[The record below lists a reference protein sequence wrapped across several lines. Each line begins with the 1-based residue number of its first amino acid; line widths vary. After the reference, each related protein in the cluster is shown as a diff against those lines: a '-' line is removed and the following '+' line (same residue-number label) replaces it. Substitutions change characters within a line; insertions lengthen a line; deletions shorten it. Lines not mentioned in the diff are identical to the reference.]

1 MSLPSG
7 FKKLEYIQSSGTQYI
22 DTGFKPNQDTRVVCE
37 VGGYSIA
44 DNSATNLFG
53 ARTSTSS
60 SDQFSF
66 NIAGSTNYRSD
77 YYNSRVGYSTELSF
91 SGKIHIDKNK
101 NVCSIESDGTTYTVT
116 NTQGTFQTPFNL
128 FIFGENRNGSVH
140 SIPNV
145 KLYYFKLYDNG
156 VLIRDFIP
164 CKNASGVAGLWDDVN
179 SVFYQNAGS
188 GTFTAGPEVVG
199 SNRVL
204 VDAKGYDAKS
214 GTVLING
221 MVYHLKKGRGLL
233 NGMGYDIPFNSGT
246 PISELPVENTV
257 KIAVNGTLRDFL
269 IVHQGLPSSM
279 YDNSCN
285 GTWLLMKDAY
295 EIRTWAESNINS
307 YKESTIHSYLNS
319 TFLGLFESSIQD
331 KIKQAK
337 IPYVNGYGNSPISSG
352 ANGLSAKIFLLSG
365 YEVGWTIS
373 YNSYF
378 PVDGD
383 KLSYFES
390 GADTSALNKRI
401 AYLNGTACEWWL
413 RSPYTYDANIVYT
426 INQQGV
432 YEFGAYSAYTRG
444 VRPAFILPSDTLV
457 SDDGTIIT

>member
-37 VGGYSIA
+37 VVGYSIA

-204 VDAKGYDAKS
+204 VDAKGYDANS
-214 GTVLING
+214 GTVLVNG

-285 GTWLLMKDAY
+285 GTWLLMKDIY
-295 EIRTWAESNINS
+295 EQRQWHSYNVNKLES
-307 YKESTIHSYLNS
+307 STIHSYLNS
-319 TFLGLFESSIQD
+319 TFLNLFDSNIKD
-331 KIKQAK
+331 AIKQVK
-337 IPYVNGYGNSPISSG
+337 IPYRKNGGYGGTNQSG
-352 ANGLSAKIFLLSG
+352 ANGLSCKIFLLSS
-365 YEVGWTIS
+365 YEVGWTSSDSQGVPQDGAKLDYFTAS
-373 YNSYF
+373 YGGNS
-378 PVDGD
+378 
-383 KLSYFES
+383 
-390 GADTSALNKRI
+390 KRI
-401 AYLNGTACEWWL
+401 AYLNGSAALWWL
-413 RSPYTYDANIVYT
+413 RSPYTLDASHVWDVYPNGYCGEDNASNSYG
-426 INQQGV
+426 I
-432 YEFGAYSAYTRG
+432 
-444 VRPAFILPSDTLV
+444 RPAFILPSDTLV
-457 SDDGTIIT
+457 SDDGTITT

>member
-140 SIPNV
+140 TIPNV

-164 CKNASGVAGLWDDVN
+164 CKNASGVVGLWDDAN
-179 SVFYQNAGS
+179 SKFYTNAGT
-188 GTFTAGPEVVG
+188 GVFTAGPEV
-199 SNRVL
+199 
-204 VDAKGYDAKS
+204 KGTNKTLIDGTAYGVKTGKCLIS
-214 GTVLING
+214 GTTYG
-221 MVYHLKKGRGLL
+221 LKKGRTLIG
-233 NGMGYDIPFNSGT
+233 GTGYDI
-246 PISELPVENTV
+246 ELPSDADGLTWYLNETV
-257 KIAVNGTLRDFL
+257 DLTSDMQFFVNFYSNAERYTGIMIMDFMGRALMYRIASSSSWTMRFGIGRWEAEGYRTLVFDEVPTGTLL
-269 IVHQGLPSSM
+269 E
-279 YDNSCN
+279 
-285 GTWLLMKDAY
+285 WL
-295 EIRTWAESNINS
+295 
-307 YKESTIHSYLNS
+307 
-319 TFLGLFESSIQD
+319 
-331 KIKQAK
+331 QA
-337 IPYVNGYGNSPISSG
+337 
-352 ANGLSAKIFLLSG
+352 
-365 YEVGWTIS
+365 
-373 YNSYF
+373 
-378 PVDGD
+378 
-383 KLSYFES
+383 
-390 GADTSALNKRI
+390 
-401 AYLNGTACEWWL
+401 NGTA
-413 RSPYTYDANIVYT
+413 I
-426 INQQGV
+426 
-432 YEFGAYSAYTRG
+432 
-444 VRPAFILPSDTLV
+444 
-457 SDDGTIIT
+457 